1 MSQAWYVIHS
11 KPNREE
17 FLSVQL
23 DHRKIDVFSPQ
34 LRVNPVN
41 PRARKVKPL
50 FPGYLFVHIDLDQMP
65 VSSLA
70 YVPGVRS
77 VVSFD
82 NEPASV
88 PDEVIAAIEKT
99 VDRLNCQT
107 QSGKPGLQHGD
118 PVKILDGPFK
128 GYEAIFDTRITG
140 SDRVRLLVKLLRG
153 QQKKVQVPA
162 EMAVPK
168 KP

>member
-1 MSQAWYVIHS
+1 MCQAWYVLHS
-11 KPNREE
+11 KPNREA
-17 FLSVQL
+17 FLSAQL
-23 DHRKIDVFSPQ
+23 EHRKINVFFPQ

-50 FPGYLFVHIDLDQMP
+50 FPGYLFIQIDLDQTP

-77 VVSFD
+77 LVSFD

-88 PDEVIAAIEKT
+88 TNEVILALRKN
-99 VDRLNCQT
+99 VDCLNRQT
-107 QSGKPGLQHGD
+107 QTAKPGLQHGD
-118 PVKILDGPFK
+118 PVVILDGPFK
-128 GYEAIFDTRITG
+128 GYEAIFDTRIHG
-140 SDRVRLLVKLLRG
+140 SDRVRLLVKMMRG
-153 QQKKVQVPA
+153 QQKRVQVPA
-162 EMAVPK
+162 KMAAPK